1 MAKVVVARPV
11 VAKPIVEKLVS
22 VESNYRS
29 AFEDFSRKAER
40 VQQLTGH
47 PSGDRNEFEAALL
60 ELERA
65 HLAYGE
71 ARDALVR
78 TLLPTAPPV
87 GPRDDHRADI
97 RAIAEL
103 LWESAGRPT
112 GTAEE
117 DWRRAEAIVQTAVGA
132 TCCAA

>member
-1 MAKVVVARPV
+1 MGKSVVGKQADP
-11 VAKPIVEKLVS
+11 S
-22 VESNYRS
+22 VEANYRS
-29 AFEDFSRKAER
+29 AFGDFSRKAER
-40 VQQLTGH
+40 VQQLTGN
-47 PSGDRNEFEAALL
+47 PSGDRKEFETALL
-60 ELERA
+60 ELEKA

-78 TLLPTAPPV
+78 TLLPSAPAAAPE
-87 GPRDDHRADI
+87 RDHSGDV

-103 LWESAGRPT
+103 LWERAGRPT

-117 DWRRAEAIVQTAVGA
+117 DWRRAEAIVQTAVEA